1 MSASQVSLQRR
12 QERTGWLFLLPTIV
26 IVFCVSVYPLLRTF
40 YTSLTDVRMAS
51 GREPAFVGLGNY
63 TDLLSRGSF
72 WEAARHTVIFTFCS
86 VTLEMLLG
94 LGIALIVHSG
104 FRGRGIVRAAMLV
117 PWALPTVV
125 SAKMWN
131 YMLVDTYG
139 VINDLLYTRLH
150 LLPHKIAWMAE
161 PGLAMGS
168 IIAVDVWKTTPFVVL
183 LLLAGLQLIPAQMY
197 EASAVDGASRW
208 QQFRRITLPLLKP
221 AILVVLIFRTLD
233 ALRVFDVIWVL
244 TRGQIGTESLA
255 TYAYRQMIDFR
266 KLGYGSAVSVTIF
279 ALIAVFVVIYLGL
292 ANVMGNTA
300 ESDDK

>member
-1 MSASQVSLQRR
+1 MI
-12 QERTGWLFLLPTIV
+12 IV
-26 IVFCVSVYPLLRTF
+26 LSISMYPLVRTF

-51 GREPAFVGLGNY
+51 GREPNFVGLANY
-63 TDLLSRGSF
+63 TDLLARSSF
-72 WEAARHTVIFTFCS
+72 WSAMAHTVTFTLCS
-86 VTLEMLLG
+86 VALEMLLG
-94 LGIALIVHSG
+94 LVIALIVHSG
-104 FRGRGIVRAAMLV
+104 FRGRGLVRAAMLV

-139 VINDLLYTRLH
+139 VVNDLLFTKLH
-150 LLPHKIAWMAE
+150 LLPHKLAWMAQ
-161 PGLAMGS
+161 PGLALGS

-183 LLLAGLQLIPAQMY
+183 LLLAGLQLIPIQMY
-197 EASAVDGASRW
+197 EAAAVDGASRW
-208 QQFRRITLPLLKP
+208 EQFKRITLPLLRP
-221 AILVVLIFRTLD
+221 TILVVVIFRTLD

-279 ALIAVFVVIYLGL
+279 MLIACFVIIYLTI
-292 ANVMGNTA
+292 ANVTGSSNEA
-300 ESDDK
+300 ER